1 MTDTKVELETNCT
14 SQTPFYN
21 EFLECLF
28 IFILLYKKR
37 NGYKSSFKFLLPNVA
52 VIN

>member
-14 SQTPFYN
+14 WQTPFYN
-21 EFLECLF
+21 AFLEYLF

-37 NGYKSSFKFLLPNVA
+37 NGYKSPFKFLLPNVA